1 METLQ
6 DYGLNRDCLYEVLAC
21 TISKKN
27 EIEYPNT
34 ASMGIRIINDKLLKI
49 KPYYNTITH
58 KNIKESGIVSIN
70 FIDNVF
76 LFAQAS
82 LKEIKGGFKGIP
94 IEEYLYYNYKYR
106 GKNCNCPYIKD
117 SWMVIFCN
125 VVNETQI
132 VKNDNLGTINA
143 TEFEL
148 EVNNSFKKKGSFK
161 LYNRAENLALESIIL
176 ATRLKIARQNKDEL
190 LYSKIETR
198 IDEYLKMITRFGK
211 NVSVLKTI
219 NLVKDYIK
227 FLK

>member
-1 METLQ
+1 MGTLQ
-6 DYGLNRDCLYEVLAC
+6 DYGLNQDCLYEVLAC

-94 IEEYLYYNYKYR
+94 IDEYHYYDYKYR
-106 GKNCNCPYIKD
+106 GKNYKCPYMKD

-125 VVNETQI
+125 VVNETHI
-132 VKNDNLGTINA
+132 VKTDNMGTINA

-148 EVNNSFKKKGSFK
+148 KVNYSFKKKESFK
-161 LYNRAENLALESIIL
+161 LYNRAENLALETIIL
-176 ATRLKIARQNKDEL
+176 ATRLKIARQIKDEI
-190 LYSKIETR
+190 LYSKIETK
-198 IDEYLKMITRFGK
+198 INEYLKMITQFGK
-211 NVSVLKTI
+211 NFSALKTI